1 MGWSQS
7 DSCILYSVSKN
18 GLLALNHISEADFGV
33 DQFKASGLAINNRG
47 WVVSAGQNLRTEN
60 ELEKNASFKGLFEL
74 RLFLYALFIT

>member
-7 DSCILYSVSKN
+7 DSSILYSVSKN

-47 WVVSAGQNLRTEN
+47 WIVSAGQNLRMEN
-60 ELEKNASFKGLFEL
+60 DLETSTYFKG
-74 RLFLYALFIT
+74 